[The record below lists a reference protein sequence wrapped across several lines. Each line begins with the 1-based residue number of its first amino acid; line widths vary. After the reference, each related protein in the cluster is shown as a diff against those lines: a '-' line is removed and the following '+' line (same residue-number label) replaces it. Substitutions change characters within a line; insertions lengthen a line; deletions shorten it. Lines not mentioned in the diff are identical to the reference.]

1 MTTFAAQTRAQVLA
15 SEIEKQIV
23 EREFEPGELIGT
35 IDSLKI
41 RSGFARS
48 TVAEAVR
55 LLTDRGL
62 AEIRPGRG
70 GGLFATASTPVVR
83 IRHTLLA
90 VTDSPAS
97 VAEAVAVREALEVLI
112 DVDAAEHR
120 SGADIAD
127 IKKLLARLRAAAG
140 KGRTAFLLANWD
152 LHERI
157 ALVSPNQ
164 TASALYLSM
173 TRFVREHAVAATH
186 DEDPASAAAWLKLRL
201 DTHEELVAAIVAG
214 DVPRTKAAV
223 DNHAGLL
230 VTASS

>member
-1 MTTFAAQTRAQVLA
+1 MNSFVAQTRANVLA
-15 SEIEKQIV
+15 SEIEHQIL
-23 EREFEPGELIGT
+23 EREFKPGELIGT
-35 IDSLKI
+35 IDSLRE

-48 TVAEAVR
+48 TVAEAIR
-55 LLTDRGL
+55 LLADRGL

-70 GGLFATASTPVVR
+70 GGLFATAAGPMVR

-90 VTDSPAS
+90 VTDAPGS

-120 SGADIAD
+120 TAADITD
-127 IKKLLARLRAAAG
+127 IKRGLAKLTTAAT
-140 KGRTAFLLANWD
+140 KGTTVFLLANWD

-157 ALVSPNQ
+157 ALISPNQ

-186 DEDPASAAAWLKLRL
+186 DESPESAAEWLDIRL
-201 DTHEELVAAIVAG
+201 AAHTELVDAIVAG
-214 DVPRTKAAV
+214 DVARTKRAV
-223 DNHAGLL
+223 DKHAGLL
-230 VTASS
+230 DTK

>member
-1 MTTFAAQTRAQVLA
+1 MNSFAGLTRANVLA
-15 SEIEKQIV
+15 GEIEQQILD
-23 EREFEPGELIGT
+23 REFKPGELIGT
-35 IDSLKI
+35 IDSLRE

-48 TVAEAVR
+48 TVAEAIR
-55 LLTDRGL
+55 LLADRGL

-70 GGLFATASTPVVR
+70 GGLFATAAGPMVK

-90 VTDSPAS
+90 VTDAPAS

-112 DVDAAEHR
+112 DTDAAVNR
-120 SGADIAD
+120 TPADVAD
-127 IKKLLARLRAAAG
+127 MKKLLTKLKSAAA
-140 KGRTAFLLANWD
+140 KGTTQFLLANWD

-186 DEDPASAAAWLKLRL
+186 DDAPESASEWLSIRI
-201 DTHEELVAAIVAG
+201 DTHEELVAAIISG
-214 DVPRTKAAV
+214 DVQRVKKAV
-223 DNHAGLL
+223 DEHAGLL
-230 VTASS
+230 ITE

>member
-15 SEIEKQIV
+15 SAIEKQIV

-35 IDSLKI
+35 IDSLKM

-90 VTDSPAS
+90 VTDAPAS

-112 DVDAAEHR
+112 DGGAAPH
-120 SGADIAD
+120 
-127 IKKLLARLRAAAG
+127 
-140 KGRTAFLLANWD
+140 RTAA
-152 LHERI
+152 
-157 ALVSPNQ
+157 P
-164 TASALYLSM
+164 
-173 TRFVREHAVAATH
+173 
-186 DEDPASAAAWLKLRL
+186 SAAARRGPRGGGAIGVLGVWGGNRGPGHI
-201 DTHEELVAAIVAG
+201 TPSNGGQRPWNSPGAAPG
-214 DVPRTKAAV
+214 GMSPSCSPRPAENVSPVNGMYWAA
-223 DNHAGLL
+223 AAP
-230 VTASS
+230 T

>member
-1 MTTFAAQTRAQVLA
+1 MNSFVGQTRANVLA
-15 SEIEKQIV
+15 SQIEQQILD
-23 EREFEPGELIGT
+23 REFKPGELIGT
-35 IDSLKI
+35 IDSLRE

-48 TVAEAVR
+48 TVAEAIR
-55 LLTDRGL
+55 LLADRGL

-70 GGLFATASTPVVR
+70 GGLFATAAGPVVR

-90 VTDSPAS
+90 VTDAPAS

-120 SGADIAD
+120 NASDIAD
-127 IKKLLARLRAAAG
+127 IKRGLAKLKASAA
-140 KGRTAFLLANWD
+140 KGTTAFLLANWD

-157 ALVSPNQ
+157 AQISPNQ

-186 DEDPASAAAWLKLRL
+186 DESPETAAEWLEIRV
-201 DTHEELVAAIVAG
+201 DAHTELVEAIIAG
-214 DVPRTKAAV
+214 DGARTKKAV
-223 DNHAGLL
+223 AKHAGLL
-230 VTASS
+230 DTN